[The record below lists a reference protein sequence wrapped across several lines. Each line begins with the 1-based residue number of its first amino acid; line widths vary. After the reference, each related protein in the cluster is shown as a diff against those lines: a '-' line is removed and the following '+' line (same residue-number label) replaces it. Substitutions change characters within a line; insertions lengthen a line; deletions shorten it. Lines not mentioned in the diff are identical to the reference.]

1 MVPPLGRRV
10 HHRARAAESPR
21 GSQHLHGMNRVSEY
35 FEKSPEENYGDFY
48 VVAGEYFTAG
58 VTRETAE
65 RIEAVLDR
73 KSVPKWVEFHDRS
86 GSRFRVRTRLIRT
99 IIESTAE
106 QRAADRRYERARQR
120 EEKED
125 RRPWDD

>member
-1 MVPPLGRRV
+1 
-10 HHRARAAESPR
+10 
-21 GSQHLHGMNRVSEY
+21 MNRVSDY
-35 FEKSPEENYGDFY
+35 FEKSPEEEYGDFY
-48 VVAGEYFTAG
+48 VVAGEYFTAA

-73 KSVPKWVEFHDRS
+73 KTVPKWVEFHDRV